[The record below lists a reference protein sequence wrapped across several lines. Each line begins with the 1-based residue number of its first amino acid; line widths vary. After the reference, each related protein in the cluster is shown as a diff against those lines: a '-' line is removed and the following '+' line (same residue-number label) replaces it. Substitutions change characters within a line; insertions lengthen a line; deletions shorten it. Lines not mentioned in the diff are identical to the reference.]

1 MKDVYFI
8 RQEAAMQFFCPYRH
22 LLHFFEEAVMT
33 RSQQRE
39 HAFIMLFQT
48 EFHNI
53 GELAQQDELYI
64 SELPELKE
72 EETEFITNKVLKT
85 REKLSQIDA
94 MIDEK
99 ATGWK
104 LNRIGKVELTILR
117 LAIYEILFDET
128 IPDSVAINEAVELAK
143 KYGGDDSYSFINA
156 VLSKFVN

>member
-1 MKDVYFI
+1 
-8 RQEAAMQFFCPYRH
+8 
-22 LLHFFEEAVMT
+22 MT

-48 EFHNI
+48 EFHNT

-72 EETEFITNKVLKT
+72 EETEFITNKVLQT